1 MIHQNRNNPKN
12 EETLLKLEELK
23 KGIQKKKLFLKTGG
37 AGAGRSKIE
46 RKRIQ
51 KIENETLR
59 CRKEIIADGK
69 SAPEYQQNDCT

>member
-1 MIHQNRNNPKN
+1 MIHLKQNNPKN
-12 EETLLKLEELK
+12 EETLPKLEELK
-23 KGIQKKKLFLKTGG
+23 KRDPKEETLPNTRREE
-37 AGAGRSKIE
+37 AERSKRK